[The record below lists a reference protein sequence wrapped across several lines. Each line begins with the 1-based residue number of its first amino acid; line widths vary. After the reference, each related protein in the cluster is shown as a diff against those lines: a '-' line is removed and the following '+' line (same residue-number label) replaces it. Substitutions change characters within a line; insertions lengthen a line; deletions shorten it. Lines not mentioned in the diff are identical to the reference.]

1 MIYHEGAR
9 YQVVSVTLPPSQPGK
24 DGTVTTTARR
34 CQACGYL
41 HAEAVGID
49 TCENEGCGQLLGK
62 TTRDLLRLT
71 TVRTQRRDRISSDEE
86 ERRRAGFEL
95 QTAYRFAQHGAKP
108 GRIDATV
115 VSDDQVDILTLAYG
129 DSATIRK
136 TNVGRRRRVNPE
148 VQGYLIDVTTGRWL
162 KENEKDEA
170 PEEEGLEASSA
181 VRRKQRVIPY
191 VEDRRNILITRLSAS
206 GLHGDR
212 GERRDRA

>member
-1 MIYHEGAR
+1 VIYHEGAR
-9 YQVVSVTLPPSQPGK
+9 YQVVSVALPPSQPGK

-34 CQACGYL
+34 CAACGYL

-86 ERRRAGFEL
+86 ERRRSGFEL

-115 VSDDQVDILTLAYG
+115 VSDDQAGILTLAYG

-136 TNVGRRRRVNPE
+136 TNVGRRRRVNAE
-148 VQGYLIDVTTGRWL
+148 VQGYLIDVTTAAGSRRTRRTRPPRKTAWRRH
-162 KENEKDEA
+162 
-170 PEEEGLEASSA
+170 PPSGASSGSSPTWRTA
-181 VRRKQRVIPY
+181 GTSSSPAFPPR
-191 VEDRRNILITRLSAS
+191 LTR
-206 GLHGDR
+206 DR